1 MEVQALLPQLIKF
14 KKNMEH
20 QFKIGDRVRVI
31 GSRPADWVESPI
43 WTDSMDKS
51 AGKEGIVLS
60 IGKAR
65 VGVIFEDGSYYNYK
79 PSWLTPVP
87 TEDTPLLKV
96 GDCIKVL
103 RNRDYHP
110 MGTALIIEKVDSN
123 DQYLPYRAGGWWYR
137 KDDVEH
143 VTPSCVEPMRIS
155 TPHIDAIKDFF
166 GVSKSKESVAKLPLI
181 SKTKLLTTIK
191 LD

>member
-1 MEVQALLPQLIKF
+1 
-14 KKNMEH
+14 MEH

-31 GSRPADWVESPI
+31 GSRPADWVELPI
-43 WTDSMDKS
+43 WTDSMDKF
-51 AGKEGIVLS
+51 AGKEGTVAFLN
-60 IGKAR
+60 KAD
-65 VGVIFEDGSYYNYK
+65 VGVTLENGSYYTYK

-87 TEDTPLLKV
+87 TKETPLLKV

-103 RNRDYHP
+103 RNRGYHP
-110 MGTALIIEKVDSN
+110 VGTTLIIEKVDSN
-123 DQYLPYRAGGWWYR
+123 DPDIPYRVGGWWYK
-137 KDDVEH
+137 KDDVEL
-143 VTPSCVEPMRIS
+143 VIPSCVEPMRIS
-155 TPHIDAIKDFF
+155 TPGIDAIKHFF